1 MNDPR
6 RPERFSPPLPGS
18 GPTGRWG
25 PGDPPPADP
34 AYADETPYAPG
45 YGGYGYTTPWTS
57 QSSTPWTSTSWT
69 SQSSN
74 LNEANTTRRLPPDW
88 RQDRSVPG
96 GPPPD
101 GPVSPPP
108 EGPRS
113 PRWLWVAASAAVLLV
128 LGLVIALILTNNATK
143 TQTGVPPLPGLPGSS
158 SPVPSPSIKAPPIVP
173 PMVPSRAPSHP
184 TAAPPTLPSET
195 STPGATQTV
204 VYSVTGEGRAIS
216 IMYIDADGVIQT
228 SFNVPL
234 PWSKEVTLVQSA
246 AHPPSVTI
254 VNIGHNVTC
263 SVTVNGVQ
271 MRQRVGQGL
280 TICDARS

>member
-18 GPTGRWG
+18 GPTASWR
-25 PGDPPPADP
+25 PAEPPADP
-34 AYADETPYAPG
+34 AYADQAPYAPG
-45 YGGYGYTTPWTS
+45 YGGYAYTPPWTS
-57 QSSTPWTSTSWT
+57 E
-69 SQSSN
+69 SSN
-74 LNEANTTRRLPPDW
+74 LNEANPTKRLPPYW
-88 RQDRSVPG
+88 QQHESPSG

-101 GPVSPPP
+101 GPDSPPP
-108 EGPRS
+108 EGPSS
-113 PRWLWVAASAAVLLV
+113 PRWLWVAACVAVLLV
-128 LGLVIALILTNNATK
+128 VGLVIALILATNATK
-143 TQTGVPPLPGLPGSS
+143 TQTAVPPLPAMPSS
-158 SPVPSPSIKAPPIVP
+158 SAVPTPSNKAPPRAPSRVPSPTAAPPIVP
-173 PMVPSRAPSHP
+173 
-184 TAAPPTLPSET
+184 SET
-195 STPGATQTV
+195 TSPGAMQTV

-228 SFNVPL
+228 AFNVPL
-234 PWSKEVTLVQSA
+234 PWSKEVNLAQSA

-263 SVTVNGVQ
+263 SVTVDGVQ

>member
-18 GPTGRWG
+18 GPPGRWG
-25 PGDPPPADP
+25 PGDPPPPDP
-34 AYADETPYAPG
+34 AYADQMPYAPG
-45 YGGYGYTTPWTS
+45 YGGYGYTPPWTS
-57 QSSTPWTSTSWT
+57 QSSTTPPWK
-69 SQSSN
+69 SN
-74 LNEANTTRRLPPDW
+74 LSEANTTRRLPPDW
-88 RQDRSVPG
+88 RQDQSLPG

-128 LGLVIALILTNNATK
+128 VGLVIALILANNATK
-143 TQTGVPPLPGLPGSS
+143 TQTAVPPLPAMPGSS
-158 SPVPSPSIKAPPIVP
+158 SAVPSPSIKAP

-184 TAAPPTLPSET
+184 TAAPPTVPSET
-195 STPGATQTV
+195 TSPGAMQTV
-204 VYSVTGEGRAIS
+204 VYNVTGEGRAII

-280 TICDARS
+280 IICDARS

>member
-18 GPTGRWG
+18 GPTEPWG
-25 PGDPPPADP
+25 PGDAPAADP
-34 AYADETPYAPG
+34 AYADQAPYAPS
-45 YGGYGYTTPWTS
+45 YGGYGYTPPWTS
-57 QSSTPWTSTSWT
+57 E
-69 SQSSN
+69 SSN
-74 LNEANTTRRLPPDW
+74 LNEANPTRRLPPDW
-88 RQDRSVPG
+88 RRDQSRPG

-101 GPVSPPP
+101 GPDSPSP

-113 PRWLWVAASAAVLLV
+113 PRWLWIAASVAVLLV
-128 LGLVIALILTNNATK
+128 LGLVIALILANNATK
-143 TQTGVPPLPGLPGSS
+143 TQTAVPPLPAMPGSS
-158 SPVPSPSIKAPPIVP
+158 SAVPSPSIKAPPR
-173 PMVPSRAPSHP
+173 VPSRAPSLP
-184 TAAPPTLPSET
+184 TAAPPTVPSEPT
-195 STPGATQTV
+195 GPGAMQTV
-204 VYSVTGEGRAIS
+204 VYNVTGEGRAIS

-246 AHPPSVTI
+246 THPPSVTI

-263 SVTVNGVQ
+263 SVTVDGVQ
-271 MRQRVGQGL
+271 MRQRSGQGL

>member
-1 MNDPR
+1 M
-6 RPERFSPPLPGS
+6 
-18 GPTGRWG
+18 
-25 PGDPPPADP
+25 
-34 AYADETPYAPG
+34 PYAPG
-45 YGGYGYTTPWTS
+45 YGGYGYTPPWTS
-57 QSSTPWTSTSWT
+57 QSSTTPPWK
-69 SQSSN
+69 SN
-74 LNEANTTRRLPPDW
+74 LSEANTTRRLPPDW
-88 RQDRSVPG
+88 RQDQSLPG

-128 LGLVIALILTNNATK
+128 VGLVIALILANNATK
-143 TQTGVPPLPGLPGSS
+143 TQTAVPPLPAMPGSS
-158 SPVPSPSIKAPPIVP
+158 SAVPSPSIKAP

-184 TAAPPTLPSET
+184 TAAPPTVPSET
-195 STPGATQTV
+195 TSPGAMQTV
-204 VYSVTGEGRAIS
+204 VYNVTGEGRAIS

-280 TICDARS
+280 IICDARS